1 LSPQC
6 GLAEYIS
13 IPKKFQE
20 NPPSTTEH
28 DLLRSKHRSAT
39 LNKPHQNIA
48 NGPAASICD
57 QNARK
62 EYGGEKGDSYQ

>member
-6 GLAEYIS
+6 ALAESIS
-13 IPKKFQE
+13 IPKKIQE
-20 NPPSTTEH
+20 NPHSTTEH
-28 DLLRSKHRSAT
+28 DLLRNKHRSAT
-39 LNKPHQNIA
+39 LNNTHQNIA
-48 NGPAASICD
+48 NGPAAPICE